1 MSSQAEEFTIG
12 VEEEYQI
19 INPTTRELRR
29 ACGTRSP
36 KSPESPWLGGTARS
50 PAIADRNWYAHL

>member
-1 MSSQAEEFTIG
+1 MSSQAEEFTID

-29 ACGTRSP
+29 ACGTHSA
-36 KSPESPWLGGTARS
+36 KSPESSWR
-50 PAIADRNWYAHL
+50 